1 MGGQEGWCILRT
13 RGASTMR
20 LASSL
25 RDSGIS
31 AWTPI
36 GSVTKRKG
44 RARDRVD
51 SPTPIMPTFVFARSV
66 HIGELQRLRTLIL
79 SPHPAFS
86 IFRHLNRVPIV
97 SDNDILGLRHVEETA
112 ALDQRKRQRTVVPI
126 GTRVDIADGAFAGL
140 SGIVEQSD
148 GKSAL
153 VAFGGSF
160 KVTIAAWLLPQD
172 LLEASVSNSDTAAQA
187 A

>member
-1 MGGQEGWCILRT
+1 
-13 RGASTMR
+13 MR

-51 SPTPIMPTFVFARSV
+51 SPTPIMPTFVFARSS

-86 IFRHLNRVPIV
+86 IFRHLNRVPII
-97 SDNDILGLRHVEETA
+97 SDHDICSLRDAEERSA
-112 ALDQRKRQRTVVPI
+112 IQVRKRQRNVVPI
-126 GTRVDIADGAFAGL
+126 GSSVHVSEGAFAGM
-140 SGIVEQSD
+140 SGIVEESD
-148 GKSAL
+148 GKTAV
-153 VAFGGSF
+153 VAFGGNF
-160 KVTIAAWLLPQD
+160 RVTIAAWLLPEN
-172 LLEASVSNSDTAAQA
+172 LLTAA
-187 A
+187 